1 MPVTTQKSQYVQP
14 VTKPQNGPTNSRAYS
29 EKEPD
34 TGRYMS
40 SSPRARMMK
49 KMTRPHDGVG
59 QDEAGAGLRDGLA
72 RAEEEAGA
80 DGTADR
86 DHLDLPGPE
95 APLISLARALARSV
109 GGPRGLIAGRTVSVL
124 VDLR

>member
-1 MPVTTQKSQYVQP
+1 MLPWVQKDMYWAAAVTSVMPVTTQKSQYVQP

-49 KMTRPHDGVG
+49 KMTRP
-59 QDEAGAGLRDGLA
+59 AMA
-72 RAEEEAGA
+72 
-80 DGTADR
+80 
-86 DHLDLPGPE
+86 
-95 APLISLARALARSV
+95 
-109 GGPRGLIAGRTVSVL
+109 
-124 VDLR
+124 